1 MRLMHKSISYLV
13 LTWAAAAVLLGAP
26 PAFGDDFYEGK
37 SIRVIVGSSPGGG
50 YDTYA
55 RLIARHLSKHI
66 PGNPKTLVI
75 NMPGAGGIIAANY
88 LYNVAKPDGL
98 TISHVNWSVPQMQF
112 LGTPAVKY
120 DSNEFEWLGL
130 ANSSVITVA
139 IGKDAPV
146 QTVEEWLDPNTK
158 QLVFG
163 CNSRTDLTCATALAI
178 NSIFGPISK
187 VVPGFGGTALMRAAI
202 IRGETDALTGWTW
215 DSVKATGMAM
225 IEAGDL
231 KLLTY
236 VGDSRNPELDE
247 RKVAYLN
254 EFVTKPEDKAFL
266 NILTMPATMVR
277 PWATVPKTPKERVAI
292 LEKGLMDTLKDPE
305 LLKDAEKQRVDIA
318 PKSAEWLTKFIK
330 DTQAELKPSVKER
343 AREVLGL
350 N

>member
-1 MRLMHKSISYLV
+1 MQKGLFSLGLV
-13 LTWAAAAVLLGAP
+13 WMTIGVLLSSTP
-26 PAFGDDFYEGK
+26 VFGDDFYAGK
-37 SIRVIVGSSPGGG
+37 TVRIIVGSSPGGG

-55 RLIARHLSKHI
+55 RLIGRHLSKHI

-98 TISHVNWSVPQMQF
+98 TISHVNWSVPQMEF
-112 LGTPAVKY
+112 LGTPAVRY
-120 DSNEFEWLGL
+120 QADNFEWLGL

-139 IGKDAPV
+139 IGKKAPV
-146 QTVEEWLDPNTK
+146 KTVEEWLDPNTK

-215 DSVKATGMAM
+215 DSVKATGMGM
-225 IEAGDL
+225 IDAGDL
-231 KLLTY
+231 QLLAY
-236 VGDSRNPELDE
+236 LGDSRNPELDE
-247 RKVAYLN
+247 RKVTYLN
-254 EFVTKPEDKAFL
+254 EFVTSPEDKAFL

-277 PWATVPKTPKERVAI
+277 PWATVPETPKDRVAI
-292 LEKGLMDTLKDPE
+292 LEKALMETLKDPE
-305 LLKDAEKQRVDIA
+305 LLAEAKKLRVDIA
-318 PKSAEWLTKFIK
+318 PKSAAWLSKFIH
-330 DTQAELKPSVKER
+330 DTQVELKPSVKER
-343 AREVLGL
+343 ARKVLGL
-350 N
+350 GE